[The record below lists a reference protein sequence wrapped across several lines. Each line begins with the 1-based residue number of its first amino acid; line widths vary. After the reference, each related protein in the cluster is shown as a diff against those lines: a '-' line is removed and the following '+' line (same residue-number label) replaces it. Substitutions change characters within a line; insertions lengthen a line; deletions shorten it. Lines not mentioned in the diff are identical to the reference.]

1 MNIEVAFGK
10 PKAAFFVIY
19 CSESLKILFLFL
31 IFAYHCNIGI
41 DIIYMDKIV
50 ELSVENFK
58 AVKKA
63 DITLN
68 GITVVSGINGCGKS
82 SLSQLLYYSFYYA
95 NRYEEIVN
103 YHLNQHLYGYREA
116 LKQIEREIKPV
127 IRDTDEVYDIYRAS
141 VNDKDLCLRYIRF
154 LFSGFLSFRDIIDE
168 VKSEDARISLER
180 VVRII
185 KDTLND
191 KSQESIEKLLDKF
204 YILIEQLFNDAVAE
218 LEQRDYEL
226 LEDYLF
232 YYMKRALPE
241 KWSIREYGVPF
252 AGDDTSDVPLL
263 HYIKRVAY
271 VDTPMIVGNQL
282 MGGRERDYWKNLT
295 DLLSDDSHI
304 EENVSLY
311 KSLSQIMNG
320 ESVIEEDGIRKSKL
334 SYRRID
340 GNIFDLKD
348 CATGIK
354 SFSILQLL
362 LKNGFLQKDTL
373 LIIDEPEAHL
383 HPQWIVEYARMIILL
398 HKEIGVKFFIASH
411 STDMISA
418 IRYIAA
424 KEEVQ
429 DNLNFYLAEDLEDAP
444 YEYTYR
450 DLGLDIDPIFKSFNK
465 SLDKIDEYGVC
476 E

>member
-1 MNIEVAFGK
+1 
-10 PKAAFFVIY
+10 
-19 CSESLKILFLFL
+19 
-31 IFAYHCNIGI
+31 
-41 DIIYMDKIV
+41 MDKIV

-63 DITLN
+63 DIALN

-95 NRYEEIVN
+95 NHFNEIVDSV
-103 YHLNQHLYGYREA
+103 LNDELLRYVEVLR
-116 LKQIEREIKPV
+116 QIEREV
-127 IRDTDEVYDIYRAS
+127 NGLTS
-141 VNDKDLCLRYIRF
+141 VNSIILRHVSVADKMKYLQYVES
-154 LFSGFLSFRDIIDE
+154 LFTGFLSYRDFVYSQKDE
-168 VKSEDARISLER
+168 DIMNSFKRI
-180 VVRII
+180 VRII
-185 KDTLND
+185 KNMFDDSLD
-191 KSQESIEKLLDKF
+191 DLDKLLGLFYEEIETLFDVALRDKEKRHYF
-204 YILIEQLFNDAVAE
+204 
-218 LEQRDYEL
+218 L
-226 LEDYLF
+226 LHDYLDS
-232 YYMKRALPE
+232 YLKGIYPQ
-241 KWSIREYGVPF
+241 KWVIREYGVSF
-252 AGDDTSDVPLL
+252 AGGETKSVPLL

-271 VDTPMIVGNQL
+271 IDTPMITGSQL
-282 MGGRERDYWKNLT
+282 IGGRDYWMKLST
-295 DLLSDDSHI
+295 LLNDNSQI
-304 EENVSLY
+304 GEKVSLY
-311 KSLSQIMNG
+311 KNLTQIMKG
-320 ESVIEEDGIRKSKL
+320 EPLVEKDDIRNPKL
-334 SYRRID
+334 SYKRDD
-340 GNIFDLKD
+340 GKIFDLKD

-362 LKNGFLQKDTL
+362 LKNGFLQKYTL

-383 HPQWIVEYARMIILL
+383 HPQWIVEYARMIVLL
-398 HKEIGVKFFIASH
+398 HKEIGVKFFVASH

-429 DNLNFYLAEDLEDAP
+429 DKLNFYLAEDSEGTP

>member
-1 MNIEVAFGK
+1 
-10 PKAAFFVIY
+10 
-19 CSESLKILFLFL
+19 
-31 IFAYHCNIGI
+31 
-41 DIIYMDKIV
+41 MDKIV

-95 NRYEEIVN
+95 NRYEDIVDN
-103 YHLNQHLYGYREA
+103 ILNTELLGYTDT
-116 LKQIEREIKPV
+116 LKQIEREVKHAVPDVGEFYAIGHTFVK
-127 IRDTDEVYDIYRAS
+127 
-141 VNDKDLCLRYIRF
+141 DKDVYLRYIGQLFSRF
-154 LFSGFLSFRDIIDE
+154 LSYGDIVDE
-168 VKSEDARISLER
+168 VGSKDDVNSFKRVARI
-180 VVRII
+180 IA
-185 KDTLND
+185 DTLND
-191 KSQESIEKLLDKF
+191 KLQDSLEKLLDKL
-204 YILIEQLFNDAVAE
+204 YNTIEHLFNVALAE
-218 LEQRDYEL
+218 LEQRDYSL

-232 YYMKRALPE
+232 FYMKRALPE
-241 KWSIREYGVPF
+241 EWTIQEYGVPF
-252 AGDDTSDVPLL
+252 AGNDTSDVPLL

-282 MGGRERDYWKNLT
+282 INGRDKDKWKNLA
-295 DLLSDDSHI
+295 DLLNSDSHI
-304 EENVSLY
+304 GENIPLS
-311 KSLSQIMNG
+311 KNLSQIMNG
-320 ESVIEEDGIRKSKL
+320 ESIVEEGNIRKSKL
-334 SYRRID
+334 SYKRID
-340 GNIFDLKD
+340 GKIFDLKD

-362 LKNGFLQKDTL
+362 LKSGFLQKDTL

-383 HPQWIVEYARMIILL
+383 HPQWIVEYARMIVLL
-398 HKEIGVKFFIASH
+398 HKEIGVKFFVASH

-429 DNLNFYLAEDLEDAP
+429 DNLNFYLAEDSEETP

-450 DLGLDIDPIFKSFNK
+450 ALGLDIDPIFKSFNK
-465 SLDKIDEYGVC
+465 SFEKIDEYGVF

>member
-1 MNIEVAFGK
+1 
-10 PKAAFFVIY
+10 
-19 CSESLKILFLFL
+19 
-31 IFAYHCNIGI
+31 
-41 DIIYMDKIV
+41 MDKIV

-63 DITLN
+63 DIALN

-95 NRYEEIVN
+95 NHFNEIIDSALNDELLRYVEV
-103 YHLNQHLYGYREA
+103 LR
-116 LKQIEREIKPV
+116 QIEREV
-127 IRDTDEVYDIYRAS
+127 NGLTS
-141 VNDKDLCLRYIRF
+141 VNSIILRPVSVADKMQYLQYVEELFTRF
-154 LFSGFLSFRDIIDE
+154 LSYKDFVYNQKDEDIINSC
-168 VKSEDARISLER
+168 KRI
-180 VVRII
+180 VRII
-185 KDTLND
+185 KNMFDD
-191 KSQESIEKLLDKF
+191 SLDD
-204 YILIEQLFNDAVAE
+204 LD
-218 LEQRDYEL
+218 EL
-226 LEDYLF
+226 LGLFYKEIEALFDGASRDKEKRRYFLLHDYLDF
-232 YYMKRALPE
+232 YLKGVYPQ
-241 KWSIREYGVPF
+241 KWVIREYGVSF
-252 AGDDTSDVPLL
+252 AGGETKSVPLL

-271 VDTPMIVGNQL
+271 IDTPMIVGSQL
-282 MGGRERDYWKNLT
+282 TGGKDYWMKLSTLLNDHSQIGEKVPLYKNLT
-295 DLLSDDSHI
+295 
-304 EENVSLY
+304 
-311 KSLSQIMNG
+311 QIMKG
-320 ESVIEEDGIRKSKL
+320 EPLIEKDDIRNPKL
-334 SYRRID
+334 SYKRDD
-340 GNIFDLKD
+340 GKIFDLKD

-383 HPQWIVEYARMIILL
+383 HPQWIVEYARMIVLL
-398 HKEIGVKFFIASH
+398 HKEIGVKFFVASH

-429 DNLNFYLAEDLEDAP
+429 DKLNFYLAEDSEDTP

-465 SLDKIDEYGVC
+465 SLDKIDEYGAC

>member
-1 MNIEVAFGK
+1 
-10 PKAAFFVIY
+10 
-19 CSESLKILFLFL
+19 
-31 IFAYHCNIGI
+31 
-41 DIIYMDKIV
+41 MDKIV

-63 DITLN
+63 DIALN

-95 NRYEEIVN
+95 NHFNEIVDSV
-103 YHLNQHLYGYREA
+103 LNDELLRYVEVLR
-116 LKQIEREIKPV
+116 QIEREV
-127 IRDTDEVYDIYRAS
+127 NGLTS
-141 VNDKDLCLRYIRF
+141 VNSIILRHVSVADKMKYLQYVES
-154 LFSGFLSFRDIIDE
+154 LFTSFLSYRDFVYSQKDE
-168 VKSEDARISLER
+168 DIMNSFKRI
-180 VVRII
+180 VRII
-185 KDTLND
+185 KNMFDDSLD
-191 KSQESIEKLLDKF
+191 DLDKLLGLFYEEIETLFDVALRDKEKRHYF
-204 YILIEQLFNDAVAE
+204 
-218 LEQRDYEL
+218 L
-226 LEDYLF
+226 LHDYLDS
-232 YYMKRALPE
+232 YLKGIYPQ
-241 KWSIREYGVPF
+241 KWVIREYGVSF
-252 AGDDTSDVPLL
+252 AGGETKSVPLL

-271 VDTPMIVGNQL
+271 IDTPMITGSQL
-282 MGGRERDYWKNLT
+282 IGGRDYWMKLST
-295 DLLSDDSHI
+295 LLNDNSQI
-304 EENVSLY
+304 GEKVSLY
-311 KSLSQIMNG
+311 KNLTQIMKG
-320 ESVIEEDGIRKSKL
+320 EPLVENDDIRNPKL
-334 SYRRID
+334 SYKRDD
-340 GNIFDLKD
+340 GKIFDLKD

-383 HPQWIVEYARMIILL
+383 HPQWIVEYARMIVLL
-398 HKEIGVKFFIASH
+398 HKEIGVKFFVASH

-429 DNLNFYLAEDLEDAP
+429 DKLNFYLAEDSEGTP

>member
-1 MNIEVAFGK
+1 
-10 PKAAFFVIY
+10 
-19 CSESLKILFLFL
+19 
-31 IFAYHCNIGI
+31 
-41 DIIYMDKIV
+41 MDKIV

-63 DITLN
+63 DIALN

-95 NRYEEIVN
+95 NHFNEIVDSA
-103 YHLNQHLYGYREA
+103 LNDELLRYVEVLR
-116 LKQIEREIKPV
+116 QIEREV
-127 IRDTDEVYDIYRAS
+127 NGLTS
-141 VNDKDLCLRYIRF
+141 VNSIILRPVSVADKMKYLQYVEELFTRF
-154 LFSGFLSFRDIIDE
+154 LSYRDFVYNQKDEDIINSC
-168 VKSEDARISLER
+168 KRI
-180 VVRII
+180 VRII
-185 KDTLND
+185 KNMFDDSLD
-191 KSQESIEKLLDKF
+191 DLDKLLGLFYEEIETLFDVALRDKEKRHYF
-204 YILIEQLFNDAVAE
+204 
-218 LEQRDYEL
+218 L
-226 LEDYLF
+226 LHDYLDS
-232 YYMKRALPE
+232 YLKGIYPQ
-241 KWSIREYGVPF
+241 KWVIREYGVSF
-252 AGDDTSDVPLL
+252 AGGETKSVPLL

-271 VDTPMIVGNQL
+271 IDTPMITGSQL
-282 MGGRERDYWKNLT
+282 IGGRDYWMKLST
-295 DLLSDDSHI
+295 LLNDNSQI
-304 EENVSLY
+304 GEKVSLY
-311 KSLSQIMNG
+311 KNLTQIMKG
-320 ESVIEEDGIRKSKL
+320 EPLVEKDDIRNPKL
-334 SYRRID
+334 SYKRDD
-340 GNIFDLKD
+340 GKIFDLKD

-383 HPQWIVEYARMIILL
+383 HPQWIVEYARMIVLL
-398 HKEIGVKFFIASH
+398 HKEIGVKFFVASH

-429 DNLNFYLAEDLEDAP
+429 DKLNFYLAEDSEGTP

>member
-1 MNIEVAFGK
+1 
-10 PKAAFFVIY
+10 
-19 CSESLKILFLFL
+19 
-31 IFAYHCNIGI
+31 
-41 DIIYMDKIV
+41 MDKIV

-63 DITLN
+63 DIALN

-95 NRYEEIVN
+95 NHFNEIVDSV
-103 YHLNQHLYGYREA
+103 LNDELLRYVEVLR
-116 LKQIEREIKPV
+116 QIEREV
-127 IRDTDEVYDIYRAS
+127 NGLTS
-141 VNDKDLCLRYIRF
+141 VNSIILRHVSVADKMKYLQYVES
-154 LFSGFLSFRDIIDE
+154 LFTSFLSYRDFVYSQKDE
-168 VKSEDARISLER
+168 DIMNSFKRI
-180 VVRII
+180 VRII
-185 KDTLND
+185 KNMFDDSLD
-191 KSQESIEKLLDKF
+191 DLDKLLGLFYEEIETLFDVALRDKEKRHYF
-204 YILIEQLFNDAVAE
+204 
-218 LEQRDYEL
+218 L
-226 LEDYLF
+226 LHDYLDS
-232 YYMKRALPE
+232 YLKGIYPQ
-241 KWSIREYGVPF
+241 KWVIREYGVSF
-252 AGDDTSDVPLL
+252 AGGETKSVPLL

-271 VDTPMIVGNQL
+271 IDTPMITGSQL
-282 MGGRERDYWKNLT
+282 IGGRDYCMKLSA
-295 DLLSDDSHI
+295 LLNDNSQI
-304 EENVSLY
+304 GEKVSLY
-311 KSLSQIMNG
+311 KNLTQIMKG
-320 ESVIEEDGIRKSKL
+320 EPLVEKDDIRNPKL
-334 SYRRID
+334 SYKRDD
-340 GNIFDLKD
+340 GKICDLKD

-383 HPQWIVEYARMIILL
+383 HPQWIVEYARMIVLL
-398 HKEIGVKFFIASH
+398 HKEIGVKFFVASH

-429 DNLNFYLAEDLEDAP
+429 DKLNFYLAEDSEGTP

>member
-1 MNIEVAFGK
+1 
-10 PKAAFFVIY
+10 
-19 CSESLKILFLFL
+19 
-31 IFAYHCNIGI
+31 
-41 DIIYMDKIV
+41 MDKIV

-63 DITLN
+63 DIALN

-95 NRYEEIVN
+95 NHFNEIVDSV
-103 YHLNQHLYGYREA
+103 LNDELLRYVEVLR
-116 LKQIEREIKPV
+116 QIEREV
-127 IRDTDEVYDIYRAS
+127 NGLTS
-141 VNDKDLCLRYIRF
+141 VNSIILRHVSVADKMKYLQYVES
-154 LFSGFLSFRDIIDE
+154 LFTSFLSYRDFVYSQKDE
-168 VKSEDARISLER
+168 DIMNSFKRI
-180 VVRII
+180 VRII
-185 KDTLND
+185 KNMFDDSLD
-191 KSQESIEKLLDKF
+191 DLDKLLGLFYEEIETLFDVALRDKEKRHYF
-204 YILIEQLFNDAVAE
+204 
-218 LEQRDYEL
+218 L
-226 LEDYLF
+226 LHDYLDS
-232 YYMKRALPE
+232 YLKGIYPQ
-241 KWSIREYGVPF
+241 KWVIREYGVSF
-252 AGDDTSDVPLL
+252 AGGETKSVPLL

-271 VDTPMIVGNQL
+271 IDTPMITGSQL
-282 MGGRERDYWKNLT
+282 IGGRDYWMKLST
-295 DLLSDDSHI
+295 LLNDNSQI
-304 EENVSLY
+304 GEKVSLY
-311 KSLSQIMNG
+311 KNLTQIMKG
-320 ESVIEEDGIRKSKL
+320 EPLVEKDDIRNPKL
-334 SYRRID
+334 SYKRDD
-340 GNIFDLKD
+340 GKIFDLKD

-383 HPQWIVEYARMIILL
+383 HPQWIVEYSRMIVLL
-398 HKEIGVKFFIASH
+398 HKEIGVKFFVASH

-429 DNLNFYLAEDLEDAP
+429 DKLNFYLAEDSEGTP

>member
-1 MNIEVAFGK
+1 
-10 PKAAFFVIY
+10 
-19 CSESLKILFLFL
+19 
-31 IFAYHCNIGI
+31 
-41 DIIYMDKIV
+41 MDKIV

-63 DITLN
+63 DIALN

-95 NRYEEIVN
+95 NHFNEIVDSV
-103 YHLNQHLYGYREA
+103 LNDELLRYVEVLR
-116 LKQIEREIKPV
+116 QIEREV
-127 IRDTDEVYDIYRAS
+127 NGLTS
-141 VNDKDLCLRYIRF
+141 VNSIILRHVSVADKMKYLQYVESNKTTKQTNTQNVYSQKDEDIMN
-154 LFSGFLSFRDIIDE
+154 SF
-168 VKSEDARISLER
+168 KRI
-180 VVRII
+180 VRII
-185 KDTLND
+185 KNMFDDSLD
-191 KSQESIEKLLDKF
+191 DLDKLLGLFYEEIETLFDVALRDKEKRHYF
-204 YILIEQLFNDAVAE
+204 
-218 LEQRDYEL
+218 L
-226 LEDYLF
+226 LHDYLDS
-232 YYMKRALPE
+232 YLKGIYPQ
-241 KWSIREYGVPF
+241 KWVIREYGVSF
-252 AGDDTSDVPLL
+252 AGGETKSVPLL

-271 VDTPMIVGNQL
+271 IDTPMITGSQL
-282 MGGRERDYWKNLT
+282 IGGRDYWMKLST
-295 DLLSDDSHI
+295 LLNDNSQI
-304 EENVSLY
+304 GEKVSLY
-311 KSLSQIMNG
+311 KNLTQIMKG
-320 ESVIEEDGIRKSKL
+320 EPLVEKDDIRNPKL
-334 SYRRID
+334 SYKRDD
-340 GNIFDLKD
+340 GKIFDLKD

-383 HPQWIVEYARMIILL
+383 HPQWIVEYARMIVLL
-398 HKEIGVKFFIASH
+398 HKEIGVKFFVASH

-429 DNLNFYLAEDLEDAP
+429 DKLNFYLAEDSEGTP